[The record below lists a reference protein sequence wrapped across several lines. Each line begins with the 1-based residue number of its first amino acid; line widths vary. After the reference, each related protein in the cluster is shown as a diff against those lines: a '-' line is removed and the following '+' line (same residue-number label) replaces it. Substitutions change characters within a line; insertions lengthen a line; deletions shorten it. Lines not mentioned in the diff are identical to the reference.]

1 MMVIQV
7 ACVDAVQRHSRGAP
21 TVAVPVPPFGPKAA
35 VGADTVVWHR
45 GTTLGLVALDTLEL
59 PHPTPATV
67 ANAHHATAASARGAM
82 RRPVAQSSPMLR
94 LSQHPRHAKRPSA
107 ASVCR
112 HDVPIIMRALEERHG
127 QARRCAVYGRRV
139 GRDLCGTGAQ
149 HVLKT
154 ARQERTQPV
163 LRSQRRPTSDKSLPS
178 SRDPRP
184 TCRPA
189 ELGGLDFAPAARARC
204 EDWWRSG
211 CLHSACGERTYL
223 GQRCS
228 VILLCRCG
236 SSVWTRSGQ
245 SRYGCHSLTRQPDRL
260 IHRR

>member
-59 PHPTPATV
+59 PHPAPATV

-112 HDVPIIMRALEERHG
+112 HDVRL
-127 QARRCAVYGRRV
+127 
-139 GRDLCGTGAQ
+139 LCGHWRNGTDRLAGALYMGDALGATSAEPALSTC
-149 HVLKT
+149 LKQPGRS
-154 ARQERTQPV
+154 ARNQF
-163 LRSQRRPTSDKSLPS
+163 
-178 SRDPRP
+178 
-184 TCRPA
+184 
-189 ELGGLDFAPAARARC
+189 FAPNAAQRATKVSRPH
-204 EDWWRSG
+204 E
-211 CLHSACGERTYL
+211 
-223 GQRCS
+223 
-228 VILLCRCG
+228 ILVRLA
-236 SSVWTRSGQ
+236 V
-245 SRYGCHSLTRQPDRL
+245 QPS
-260 IHRR
+260 